1 MTLFVHW
8 RRAVHTRRG
17 FCELAGLGVVAHVV
31 GCSDDDSNA
40 TSAGTSSEGGDDDG
54 DDGDATTNGDA
65 DASESAADSSTAVD
79 SGGSDRSDGSD
90 GSSSVDGGTTTDT
103 VDTGGSSETGEV
115 LCEPSPP
122 SIEGPFYRPGMP
134 IRSDLDI
141 YGDEGLPVH
150 MSGRVLDSSCQPVA
164 NAVVE
169 IWHAAPIPPD
179 TEPEAFDAT
188 YDNTREFRYYGQVA
202 TDAEGRYEFETLRPG
217 WYLNGA
223 QYRPAH
229 IHVKIWTG
237 EEERLTSQLYFVD
250 DPFADVDPWFDP
262 AMVLELDENG
272 AVEFDFAI

>member
-1 MTLFVHW
+1 MTLFVRMHSK
-8 RRAVHTRRG
+8 RATHTRRG

-31 GCSDDDSNA
+31 GCSDDDSGA
-40 TSAGTSSEGGDDDG
+40 TNGGTSGDDDDDDG
-54 DDGDATTNGDA
+54 DASTDGGPN
-65 DASESAADSSTAVD
+65 ASESAADSPSA
-79 SGGSDRSDGSD
+79 SAGSSDGSD

-103 VDTGGSSETGEV
+103 VDTGGSSATGEV
-115 LCEPSPP
+115 SCEPSPP
-122 SIEGPFYRPGMP
+122 SIEGPFYRPGIP

-202 TDAEGRYEFETLRPG
+202 TDADGRYEFETLRPG

-237 EEERLTSQLYFVD
+237 EDERLTSQLYFVD
-250 DPFADVDPWFDP
+250 DPFADIDPWFDP